1 MIRRRDSGH
10 YSAAALGHLSSALT
24 IYTINISISGQDTTV
39 VLDTGSSELWVDP
52 TCSMAAGDNVKD
64 SAGVSANDQR
74 HSPDYCESIGRYDPA
89 LSPTAKDLKDGDVI
103 VYADNTTAEF
113 NYYTDNIFIGGL
125 QISGQQFGVAND
137 TNGTVLGIMGMGPN
151 VVYGYNSSSQPHSL
165 VLDSMASQGLIA
177 SLFGGVDQKKF
188 LGSLQTLPLESLQMT
203 AGASG
208 DGSSHE
214 TITVHG
220 YFVTV
225 QSLTMTKPNNA
236 ASSDCHQN
244 SFLAVLDSGTN
255 VIMTPKG
262 VSSQICDDA
271 GGTQVPAL
279 GLSICSVSCDL
290 KSQDGGLD
298 VNFDGKTIRV
308 DFENLVAE
316 LEQQGQTS
324 CALAVTDTIVASD
337 PPTYILGRG
346 TAACVAAGRLAEADP
361 ELSILVIEGG
371 QDNFNVP
378 NVVNPLLYFQHLL
391 PTSKTALFYKAKAS
405 EHLAG
410 RESIVP
416 SGGTLGGGSSI
427 NFMMYTRAQ
436 REDFDSWKTP
446 GWTADEI
453 LHFMQKLETY
463 HGPGDASSHGY
474 SGPIHISNG
483 GYSAKNPEDDYIKV
497 LETYGG
503 LPESKDMQSLDANNC
518 CERSLRY
525 VSPEGKRQDAA
536 HTFLHPKLQDGKHPN
551 LHVLVETKVV
561 RVIFDD
567 AKKAC
572 GVEVAPNPDFQ
583 IQIGVTK
590 SPKQVFKA
598 RKLVVVSCGA
608 NGTPSVLERSG
619 IGGEKVLE
627 KAGVPVVVD
636 LPGVGGNWQDHHL
649 ILIPFKTS
657 LQPRETSDFIIS
669 GRVKEEE
676 LIRNKDKILGW
687 NFVEV
692 GVKMQP
698 SEADRATLDKD
709 LLAAWERDFKDKPN
723 KPLMLMGMIN
733 GFVGDQSA
741 LEPGQYLLMG
751 NYTAYPYSRGSIHIT
766 GPNFDDPLDFD
777 VGFFSDPGEIDLK
790 KQVWAYKKQREFM
803 RRTQLFRGE
812 VALGHP
818 KFSPQSKAAVVENV
832 STAPGANGTD
842 VQDLEY
848 SAEDD
853 KAIEQYLRENIQ
865 TTWHSLGSCKM
876 APREEMGV
884 VDGNLN
890 VYGVQNLKVA
900 DLSIPPENVGA
911 NTNNT
916 ALVIGEKA
924 ADIIVRELGLLKN

>member
-1 MIRRRDSGH
+1 MG
-10 YSAAALGHLSSALT
+10 LT
-24 IYTINISISGQDTTV
+24 NKLNGCIEEV
-39 VLDTGSSELWVDP
+39 
-52 TCSMAAGDNVKD
+52 
-64 SAGVSANDQR
+64 
-74 HSPDYCESIGRYDPA
+74 
-89 LSPTAKDLKDGDVI
+89 DVI
-103 VYADNTTAEF
+103 
-113 NYYTDNIFIGGL
+113 I
-125 QISGQQFGVAND
+125 
-137 TNGTVLGIMGMGPN
+137 
-151 VVYGYNSSSQPHSL
+151 
-165 VLDSMASQGLIA
+165 
-177 SLFGGVDQKKF
+177 
-188 LGSLQTLPLESLQMT
+188 
-203 AGASG
+203 
-208 DGSSHE
+208 
-214 TITVHG
+214 
-220 YFVTV
+220 
-225 QSLTMTKPNNA
+225 
-236 ASSDCHQN
+236 
-244 SFLAVLDSGTN
+244 
-255 VIMTPKG
+255 
-262 VSSQICDDA
+262 A
-271 GGTQVPAL
+271 GG
-279 GLSICSVSCDL
+279 
-290 KSQDGGLD
+290 
-298 VNFDGKTIRV
+298 
-308 DFENLVAE
+308 
-316 LEQQGQTS
+316 
-324 CALAVTDTIVASD
+324 
-337 PPTYILGRG
+337 G
-346 TAACVAAGRLAEADP
+346 TAACVLAGRLAEADP

-371 QDNFNVP
+371 QNNFNVP
-378 NVVNPLLYFQHLL
+378 NVVNPLLMYQHLL

-416 SGGTLGGGSSI
+416 SGGILGGGSSI

-436 REDFDSWKTP
+436 RDDFDSWNTP

-453 LHFMQKLETY
+453 LPFMQKLETY
-463 HGPGDASSHGY
+463 HGPGDASRHGS

-483 GYSAKNPEDDYIKV
+483 GYSAQNPEDDYIKV
-497 LETYGG
+497 LESYGG

-536 HTFLHPKLQDGKHPN
+536 HTFLHPRLQDGNHPN

-561 RVIFDD
+561 RVVFDD

-572 GVEVAPNPDFQ
+572 GVEVAPNPDFHMQ
-583 IQIGVTK
+583 IQTGITT
-590 SPKQVFKA
+590 SPKQVLKA

-619 IGGEKVLE
+619 IGGADVLE

-636 LPGVGGNWQDHHL
+636 LPGVGNNWQDHHL
-649 ILIPFKTS
+649 ILIPFKTW

-669 GRVKEEE
+669 GREKEED

-692 GVKMQP
+692 GIKLQP
-698 SEADRATLDKD
+698 SEADRKTLDKD

-741 LEPGQYLLMG
+741 LEPGQYVLMG
-751 NYTAYPYSRGSIHIT
+751 NYTGYPYSRGSLHIT
-766 GPNFDDPLDFD
+766 GPNFDDALDFD

-803 RRTQLFRGE
+803 RRTKLFRGE
-812 VALGHP
+812 VAIGHP
-818 KFSPQSKAAVVENV
+818 KFSPESKAALVEDNSATGWNV
-832 STAPGANGTD
+832 AD

-848 SAEDD
+848 TAEDD

-876 APREEMGV
+876 APKENMGV

-890 VYGVQNLKVA
+890 VYGVQNLKLA

-924 ADIIVRELGLLKN
+924 ADIIMRELGLLKK

>member
-1 MIRRRDSGH
+1 MG
-10 YSAAALGHLSSALT
+10 LT
-24 IYTINISISGQDTTV
+24 NKPNECIDEV
-39 VLDTGSSELWVDP
+39 
-52 TCSMAAGDNVKD
+52 
-64 SAGVSANDQR
+64 
-74 HSPDYCESIGRYDPA
+74 
-89 LSPTAKDLKDGDVI
+89 DVI
-103 VYADNTTAEF
+103 
-113 NYYTDNIFIGGL
+113 I
-125 QISGQQFGVAND
+125 
-137 TNGTVLGIMGMGPN
+137 
-151 VVYGYNSSSQPHSL
+151 
-165 VLDSMASQGLIA
+165 
-177 SLFGGVDQKKF
+177 
-188 LGSLQTLPLESLQMT
+188 
-203 AGASG
+203 
-208 DGSSHE
+208 
-214 TITVHG
+214 
-220 YFVTV
+220 
-225 QSLTMTKPNNA
+225 
-236 ASSDCHQN
+236 
-244 SFLAVLDSGTN
+244 
-255 VIMTPKG
+255 
-262 VSSQICDDA
+262 A
-271 GGTQVPAL
+271 GG
-279 GLSICSVSCDL
+279 
-290 KSQDGGLD
+290 
-298 VNFDGKTIRV
+298 
-308 DFENLVAE
+308 
-316 LEQQGQTS
+316 
-324 CALAVTDTIVASD
+324 
-337 PPTYILGRG
+337 G

-453 LHFMQKLETY
+453 LPFMQKLEIY
-463 HGPGDASSHGY
+463 HGPGDASRHGY

-590 SPKQVFKA
+590 SPKQIFKA

-636 LPGVGGNWQDHHL
+636 LPGVGSNWQDHHL

-803 RRTQLFRGE
+803 RRTQLFQGE

-884 VDGNLN
+884 VDGSLN

-924 ADIIVRELGLLKN
+924 ADIIVRELGLLKK